1 MFNSFKFLIIA
12 ITCCAYLL
20 ASKTKLG
27 RRQGDTDS
35 PRESSA
41 PRHQNKAVPAGIWS
55 DFPFTSDPDI
65 FLWPSEEPYF
75 CPMICQE
82 TPQDFV
88 LLQALTHLSNTARH
102 KLWCQAPWHSITTC
116 PSIHT
121 SFGIFFHT
129 QFSLSPCE
137 NHLTK
142 IVSLIWG
149 AAHFKAENTSKL
161 K

>member
-1 MFNSFKFLIIA
+1 MFNSFKFLVTA

-55 DFPFTSDPDI
+55 DFPFNSDPDI
-65 FLWPSEEPYF
+65 FLLPSEEPCF

-88 LLQALTHLSNTARH
+88 LLQALTHLGTDPEKCNQQKKREQT
-102 KLWCQAPWHSITTC
+102 W
-116 PSIHT
+116 
-121 SFGIFFHT
+121 
-129 QFSLSPCE
+129 
-137 NHLTK
+137 
-142 IVSLIWG
+142 
-149 AAHFKAENTSKL
+149 ENTVLNSPNTFFLFMYKKRITL
-161 K
+161 SLNCIIIPLFLDPIN

>member
-1 MFNSFKFLIIA
+1 MFNSFKFLITA

-55 DFPFTSDPDI
+55 DFPFNSDPDI
-65 FLWPSEEPYF
+65 FLLPSEEPCF

-102 KLWCQAPWHSITTC
+102 KLWCQTPSHSITTC

-121 SFGIFFHT
+121 SFGIFFSYT
-129 QFSLSPCE
+129 ALSKPVWKSPHQ
-137 NHLTK
+137 NRFTDLG
-142 IVSLIWG
+142 SSS
-149 AAHFKAENTSKL
+149 F
-161 K
+161 